1 MRRED
6 LFAAIGEVEESRLAM
21 CEKVMNPSVIV
32 YWEDPNMYGKRSVRK
47 FWLIAAVVAL
57 MLLLMGS
64 AIAALVKMDVE
75 TTKAIMPYQ
84 EIVDG
89 ETVIVDKVVEGE
101 KVSFEEVHDEFIEL
115 EAYYPQWIPDGYEMT
130 FVSNDAPM
138 QNRVIHFENGAGGLI
153 KYWLYLGDPASYIEI
168 YEIEEKMDVEVN
180 SLPGIFYRQSGNT
193 QTLVWADESKGF
205 GFALRGNDP
214 AVDLLAMA
222 KSTALGEELTPTH
235 SEETLQALEE
245 LGDFCPLNLPAG
257 FEELD
262 VQGWP
267 LMDDGWYSYV
277 RKWYVNKAEN
287 TQIYFEYETYR
298 IVTEDGY
305 TDDARTVCSFFIP
318 GYHILKNEVVGEEVE
333 VCGMFGIMTDNHIAW
348 ADPDT
353 HQVFHLYSESITGE
367 DLLNVARSVVRNG

>member
-32 YWEDPNMYGKRSVRK
+32 YWEDPKMYGKTSVRK
-47 FWLIAAVVAL
+47 IWLIAAVVAL

-115 EAYYPQWIPDGYEMT
+115 EAYYPQWIPEGYEMT

-138 QNRVIHFENGAGGLI
+138 QNRVIHFENSTGGLI

-180 SLPGIFYRQSGNT
+180 GLPGILYRQSGNT
-193 QTLVWADESKGF
+193 QTLVWADEGKGF

-214 AVDLLAMA
+214 GVDLLAMA
-222 KSTALGEELTPTH
+222 KSTALGDELTPTH
-235 SEETLQALEE
+235 SAETLQALEE
-245 LGDFCPLNLPAG
+245 LGDFSPLNLPAG

-267 LMDDGWYSYV
+267 KGDDWYSYV
-277 RKWYVNKAEN
+277 RKWYVNKKEN
-287 TQIYFEYETYR
+287 TQIYFEYESYR

-305 TDDARTVCSFFIP
+305 TDDARTICSFFIP
-318 GYHILKNEVVGEEVE
+318 GYHILKNEVVGEEIE

-348 ADPDT
+348 ADPQRKVVY
-353 HQVFHLYSESITGE
+353 HMYSETVTGE
-367 DLLNVARSVVRNG
+367 ALLEVAQSVNRMQ

>member
-32 YWEDPNMYGKRSVRK
+32 YWEDPKMYGKTSVRK
-47 FWLIAAVVAL
+47 IWLIAAVVAL

-75 TTKAIMPYQ
+75 DTKVIVPSQ
-84 EIVDG
+84 EVVDG
-89 ETVIVDKVVEGE
+89 ETVFVDKVMEGE
-101 KVSFEEVHDEFIEL
+101 KVTFQEVHDEFIEL
-115 EAYYPQWIPDGYEMT
+115 EAYYPQRIPEGYEMT

-138 QNRVIHFENGAGGLI
+138 QHRVIHFENGSGGLI
-153 KYWLYLGDPASYIEI
+153 KYWLYLGDPASYLDI
-168 YEIEEKMDVEVN
+168 YGIEEKLEVDVN
-180 SLPGIFYRQSGNT
+180 GLPGIWYWQTGDT
-193 QTLVWADESKGF
+193 QTLVWADEALGY

-214 AVDLLAMA
+214 AVDLLLMA
-222 KSTALGEELTPTH
+222 KSTAQGEDLTPTH
-235 SEETLQALEE
+235 APETLQALEE
-245 LGDFCPLNLPAG
+245 LGDFGPTYLPEG
-257 FEELD
+257 YEELD

-267 LMDDGWYSYV
+267 KGDDWYSYV

-287 TQIYFEYETYR
+287 TKIYLEYESYK

-305 TDDARTVCSFFIP
+305 TDDAKTAASFFIP

-333 VCGMFGIMTDNHIAW
+333 ICGMFGIMTDNHIAW

-353 HQVFHLYSESITGE
+353 HLVFHLYSEDVTGE
-367 DLLNVARSVVRNG
+367 DLLNVARSIVRNN